1 MDAFLK
7 VVRDI
12 ALLVARIVAGVVLVA
27 HGWQRWQI
35 IGLDKQEALLQAAG
49 LPAPY
54 GLAVATVIFE
64 IIGGTLLVFGLATP
78 LIGLGMVVMNVAII
92 LTVKSGAGFY
102 LMDNGWE
109 YNAILAAL
117 GLLLLAFGSG
127 RAGLDALFIRPSH
140 DSGTLIEDDPRL
152 IKDES

>member
-35 IGLDKQEALLQAAG
+35 IGLDKQEALLEAAG

-78 LIGLGMVVMNVAII
+78 LIGLGMVVMVAVGGGIEGLGNSI
-92 LTVKSGAGFY
+92 VDDLANRASGY
-102 LMDNGWE
+102 ENQ
-109 YNAILAAL
+109 
-117 GLLLLAFGSG
+117 
-127 RAGLDALFIRPSH
+127 
-140 DSGTLIEDDPRL
+140 
-152 IKDES
+152 